1 MQTTTSIMQTQEIAK
16 HLVDYCRNGNFDTAQ
31 AELFAPDAIS
41 IEPYSTPDFE
51 KETKGLSAI
60 KAKGKKFESMVE
72 QVHSI
77 ETSEPL
83 VAGNTIAFT
92 MTMDMTMKG
101 KGRMKM
107 PELCVYQV
115 KDGKIVSEQFFV

>member
-1 MQTTTSIMQTQEIAK
+1 MQTQEIAK

-31 AELFAPDAIS
+31 AKLFADNAVS
-41 IEPYSTPDFE
+41 IEPYSTPEFE
-51 KETKGLSAI
+51 KETKGLTAI
-60 KAKGKKFESMVE
+60 KEKGKKFESMVE
-72 QVHSI
+72 EVHAI
-77 ETSEPL
+77 EASDPL

-115 KDGKIVSEQFFV
+115 KDGKVVSEEFFV